1 MRHRRPFGSAQYTRS
16 HGGDVL
22 DAGRTA
28 PVGCSAVKVGISLR
42 GHFPISQAGLDLF
55 MAYAAQLPPG
65 SMYDVPAGDF
75 DTRTQARNLIEV
87 ARAARESGLD
97 MLLIGDHHA
106 MPVTN
111 FFQPTPTLGRLLA
124 ETGDMPVGILYLA
137 PFLHPVLL
145 AEQVGT
151 LAAFAPEPLTLVLS
165 IGARE
170 GAFRAFGMTEKSRV
184 SRTEEAVPLVRRLLA
199 GETVDHQG
207 RHFRLEGARVNPL
220 PRVPT
225 PIWIGGRMGAA
236 VERAGRLGDGWL
248 TGTTSNDAELSA
260 ELERYRKAASEAGR
274 PRVAVLRRDVHV
286 GRDDDDARS
295 AVAPILERGYRRATL
310 GWDELLVGGPA
321 RVAARLRRYEEMG
334 FGTALLRPIV
344 GDHAAM
350 LDSLRRLGGDV
361 LPRLRAP

>member
-1 MRHRRPFGSAQYTRS
+1 M
-16 HGGDVL
+16 
-22 DAGRTA
+22 
-28 PVGCSAVKVGISLR
+28 KVGISLR

-55 MAYAAQLPPG
+55 MAFAAKLPPDA
-65 SMYDVPAGDF
+65 MYDVPAGDF
-75 DTRTQARNLIEV
+75 DTRTQARNLVEV
-87 ARAARESGLD
+87 ARTARDARLD

-124 ETGDMPVGILYLA
+124 VTGDMRVGILYLA
-137 PFLHPVLL
+137 PFLHPVLM

-170 GAFRAFGMTEKSRV
+170 GMFRAFGMSERSRV
-184 SRTEEAVPLVRRLLA
+184 SRTEEAVPIVRRLLA
-199 GETVDHQG
+199 GDTVDHAG
-207 RHFRLEGARVNPL
+207 RHFRLEGARVNPV

-248 TGTTSNDAELSA
+248 TGTTSSDAELA
-260 ELERYRKAASEAGR
+260 QELDRYRKAAESAGR
-274 PRVAVLRRDVHV
+274 RPAAALRRDVHV
-286 GRDDDDARS
+286 GRDDEAARA
-295 AVAPILERGYRRATL
+295 AVAPILQRGYRRESL
-310 GWDELLVGGPA
+310 DWGDLLVGSPA
-321 RVAARLRRYEEMG
+321 TVAAGLRRYRDMG

-344 GDHAAM
+344 GDHALM

-361 LPRLRAP
+361 LPQLKETS

>member
-1 MRHRRPFGSAQYTRS
+1 M
-16 HGGDVL
+16 
-22 DAGRTA
+22 
-28 PVGCSAVKVGISLR
+28 KVGISLR

-55 MAYAAQLPPG
+55 MAFAAQLPPG
-65 SMYDVPAGDF
+65 TMYDVPAGDF

-87 ARAARESGLD
+87 ARCAREAGLD

-124 ETGDMPVGILYLA
+124 ETGEMPIGILYLA

-170 GAFRAFGMTEKSRV
+170 AMFRAFGMSEKSRV
-184 SRTEEAVPLVRRLLA
+184 SRTEEALPLVRRLLA

-207 RHFRLEGARVNPL
+207 RHYQLAGARVNPR

-248 TGTTSNDAELSA
+248 SGTTSSDAELRV
-260 ELERYRKAASEAGR
+260 ELERYRKAAELAGR
-274 PRVAVLRRDVHV
+274 PPVAVLRRDVHV
-286 GRDDDDARS
+286 GRDDAEARA
-295 AVAPILERGYRRATL
+295 AVAPILERGYRRATID
-310 GWDELLVGGPA
+310 WDELLVGAPES
-321 RVAARLRRYEEMG
+321 VAAGLRRYRAMG
-334 FGTALLRPIV
+334 FEMALLRPIV
-344 GDHAAM
+344 GDHALM
-350 LDSLRRLGGDV
+350 LDSLRRLGAEVIPKLKGS
-361 LPRLRAP
+361 R

>member
-1 MRHRRPFGSAQYTRS
+1 
-16 HGGDVL
+16 
-22 DAGRTA
+22 
-28 PVGCSAVKVGISLR
+28 VKVGISLR

-170 GAFRAFGMTEKSRV
+170 GAFRAG
-184 SRTEEAVPLVRRLLA
+184 
-199 GETVDHQG
+199 VD
-207 RHFRLEGARVNPL
+207 P
-220 PRVPT
+220 
-225 PIWIGGRMGAA
+225 
-236 VERAGRLGDGWL
+236 
-248 TGTTSNDAELSA
+248 AELYIHIAALGFFYFSNIHTLSVIFERDLDAPRTRRRHIKQAA
-260 ELERYRKAASEAGR
+260 E
-274 PRVAVLRRDVHV
+274 V
-286 GRDDDDARS
+286 
-295 AVAPILERGYRRATL
+295 ILGY
-310 GWDELLVGGPA
+310 
-321 RVAARLRRYEEMG
+321 
-334 FGTALLRPIV
+334 LRP
-344 GDHAAM
+344 
-350 LDSLRRLGGDV
+350 
-361 LPRLRAP
+361 

>member
-1 MRHRRPFGSAQYTRS
+1 M
-16 HGGDVL
+16 
-22 DAGRTA
+22 
-28 PVGCSAVKVGISLR
+28 KVGISLR

-55 MAYAAQLPPG
+55 MAFAAQLPPDA
-65 SMYDVPAGDF
+65 MYDIPSGDF
-75 DTRTQARNLIEV
+75 DTRVQARNLIEV
-87 ARAARESGLD
+87 ARTAREARLG

-124 ETGDMPVGILYLA
+124 ETGDVPIGILYLA

-170 GAFRAFGMTEKSRV
+170 GMFRAFGMSERSRV
-184 SRTEEAVPLVRRLLA
+184 SRTEEAVPLLRRLLA
-199 GETVDHQG
+199 GETVDHEG
-207 RHFRLEGARVNPL
+207 RHFQLAGARINPR

-248 TGTTSNDAELSA
+248 TGTTSSDAELEV
-260 ELERYRKAASEAGR
+260 ELERYRKSAEAAGR
-274 PRVAVLRRDVHV
+274 APVAVLRRDFHV
-286 GRDDDDARS
+286 GRDDADARA
-295 AVAPILERGYRRATL
+295 AVGPILERGYRRESID
-310 GWDELLVGGPA
+310 WDDLLVGSA
-321 RVAARLRRYEEMG
+321 ATVAARLRRYHAQG
-334 FGTALLRPIV
+334 FETALLRPIV
-344 GDHAAM
+344 GDHALM
-350 LDSLRRLGGDV
+350 LDALRRLGEEAIPM
-361 LPRLRAP
+361 LKENA

>member
-1 MRHRRPFGSAQYTRS
+1 M
-16 HGGDVL
+16 
-22 DAGRTA
+22 
-28 PVGCSAVKVGISLR
+28 KVGISLR

-55 MAYAAQLPPG
+55 MAVAAKLPPDA
-65 SMYDVPAGDF
+65 MYDVPAGDF

-87 ARAARESGLD
+87 ARTARDARLD

-124 ETGDMPVGILYLA
+124 ETGDVPVGILYLA

-170 GAFRAFGMTEKSRV
+170 GMFRAFGMTEKSRV
-184 SRTEEAVPLVRRLLA
+184 SRTEELVPIVRKLLA
-199 GETVDHQG
+199 GETVDHAG
-207 RHFRLEGARVNPL
+207 KHFQLEGARINPV

-225 PIWIGGRMGAA
+225 PIWIGGRIGAA

-248 TGTTSNDAELSA
+248 SGTTSSDTELA
-260 ELERYRKAASEAGR
+260 QEIERYRKTAETAGR
-274 PRVAVLRRDVHV
+274 TPVAVLRRDVHV
-286 GRDDDDARS
+286 GRDDEAARA
-295 AVAPILERGYRRATL
+295 AVAPILQRGYRRETL
-310 GWDELLVGGPA
+310 DWSDLLVGSPA
-321 RVAARLRRYEEMG
+321 TVATGLRRYRDMG

-350 LDSLRRLGGDV
+350 LDSLRHLGGDV
-361 LPRLRAP
+361 LPQLKETS

>member
-1 MRHRRPFGSAQYTRS
+1 M
-16 HGGDVL
+16 
-22 DAGRTA
+22 
-28 PVGCSAVKVGISLR
+28 KVGISLR

-55 MAYAAQLPPG
+55 MAVAAKLPPG

-87 ARAARESGLD
+87 ARAIRDARLD

-106 MPVTN
+106 LPVTN

-124 ETGDMPVGILYLA
+124 ETGDVPVGILYLA

-151 LAAFAPEPLTLVLS
+151 LAAFAPEPLVLVLS
-165 IGARE
+165 VGARE
-170 GAFRAFGMTEKSRV
+170 AMFRAFGMTERSRV
-184 SRTEEAVPLVRRLLA
+184 SRTEELVPLVRRLLA
-199 GETVDHQG
+199 GETVDHAG
-207 RHFRLEGARVNPL
+207 RHFQLEAARINPV

-248 TGTTSNDAELSA
+248 TGTTSHDAELTV
-260 ELERYRKAASEAGR
+260 ELERYRKASETAGR
-274 PRVAVLRRDVHV
+274 RPHAVLRRDFHV
-286 GRDDDDARS
+286 ARDDDAAR
-295 AVAPILERGYRRATL
+295 AEVEPILARGYRRETID
-310 GWDELLVGGPA
+310 WDDLLVGGA
-321 RVAARLRRYEEMG
+321 RSVAARLRRYAEMG
-334 FGTALLRPIV
+334 FEAALLRPIV

-350 LDSLRRLGGDV
+350 LDSLRRLGEDAKP
-361 LPRLRAP
+361 LLSARQA

>member
-1 MRHRRPFGSAQYTRS
+1 M
-16 HGGDVL
+16 
-22 DAGRTA
+22 
-28 PVGCSAVKVGISLR
+28 KVGISLR

-55 MAYAAQLPPG
+55 MAVAAKLPPG
-65 SMYDVPAGDF
+65 QMYDVPAGDF
-75 DTRTQARNLIEV
+75 DTRVQARNLIEV
-87 ARAARESGLD
+87 ARTAREARLD

-124 ETGDMPVGILYLA
+124 ETGEMPVGILYLA

-170 GAFRAFGMTEKSRV
+170 AMFRAFGMSERSRV
-184 SRTEEAVPLVRRLLA
+184 SRTEEAVPLVRRLLS

-207 RHFRLEGARVNPL
+207 RHFQLTGARINPH

-225 PIWIGGRMGAA
+225 PIWIGGRIGAA

-248 TGTTSNDAELSA
+248 SGTTSSDAELDT
-260 ELERYRKAASEAGR
+260 EILRYRKAAEAAGR
-274 PRVAVLRRDVHV
+274 RPLAVLRRDVHV
-286 GRDDDDARS
+286 GRDDAAARA
-295 AVAPILERGYRRATL
+295 AVAPILESGYRRSTL
-310 GWDELLVGGPA
+310 DWDDLLVGGPDTVA
-321 RVAARLRRYEEMG
+321 RRLGRYRAMG
-334 FGTALLRPIV
+334 FEMALLRPIV
-344 GDHAAM
+344 GDHAQM
-350 LDSLRRLGGDV
+350 LDSLRRLGGEAM
-361 LPRLRAP
+361 PRLKELA